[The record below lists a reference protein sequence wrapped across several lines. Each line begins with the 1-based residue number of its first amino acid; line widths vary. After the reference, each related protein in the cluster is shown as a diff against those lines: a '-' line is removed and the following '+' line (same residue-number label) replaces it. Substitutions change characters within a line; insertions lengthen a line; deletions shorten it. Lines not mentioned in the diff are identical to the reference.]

1 MKITSPTRKN
11 KVLRGTIR
19 ETLASYWRVWR
30 TMLIATLPP
39 ILLIALLRLL
49 TDDSTGDQYNTLIAL
64 ISIFTTALVVR
75 ISVAGWNRKQIRT
88 IPYYS
93 GVMMRLLSVI
103 GLVAIY
109 VIASLPALAGFVL
122 VGLILVKELAV
133 GWMVLAGP
141 IFGLGL
147 VLMLMLSLA
156 LYALMDDMSLTVAQA
171 FRVSLRLTRRYF
183 WPVVRFWLLMLAIAT
198 VLVGV
203 FIVLSRYTP
212 LAMQDLRL
220 QILLDGLVSWIITP
234 FILFIGAVVYKRLV
248 EDYE

>member
-1 MKITSPTRKN
+1 MSTKKPTRKTS
-11 KVLRGTIR
+11 VLRGTVR
-19 ETLASYWRVWR
+19 ETLASYWRIWR
-30 TMLIATLPP
+30 TMLLATLPP
-39 ILLIALLRLL
+39 VILIAVLRLL
-49 TDDSTGDQYNTLIAL
+49 TDDSTGDQYNALIAL

-75 ISVAGWNRKQIRT
+75 ISVAGWDRKQIRT

-109 VIASLPALAGFVL
+109 VMASLPALAGFVL
-122 VGLILVKELAV
+122 VGLILVRELAV
-133 GWMVLAGP
+133 GWIVVALP
-141 IFGLGL
+141 IFGFG
-147 VLMLMLSLA
+147 VALMLTLSLA

-183 WPVVRFWLLMLAIAT
+183 WQIVRFWLIMLAIAG
-198 VLVGV
+198 VIIGV
-203 FIVLSRYTP
+203 FIIASSYTP

-220 QILLDGLVSWIITP
+220 QVLLDGLVSWIVTP
-234 FILFIGAVVYKRLV
+234 FILYIGSVVYKRLV